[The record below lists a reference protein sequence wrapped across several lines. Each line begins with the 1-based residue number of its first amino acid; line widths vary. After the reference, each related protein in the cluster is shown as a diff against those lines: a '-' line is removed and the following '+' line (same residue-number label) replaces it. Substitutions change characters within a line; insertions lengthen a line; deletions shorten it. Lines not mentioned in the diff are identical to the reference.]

1 VETADPNPAAGSAFG
16 VLLITA
22 STAEVEA
29 LSLGTP
35 TAASRPR
42 SSHAPRGEG
51 YAAPVAG
58 TVFVIVVGV
67 GLMALLFHSS

>member
-1 VETADPNPAAGSAFG
+1 M
-16 VLLITA
+16 
-22 STAEVEA
+22 
-29 LSLGTP
+29 
-35 TAASRPR
+35 PR
-42 SSHAPRGEG
+42 EG